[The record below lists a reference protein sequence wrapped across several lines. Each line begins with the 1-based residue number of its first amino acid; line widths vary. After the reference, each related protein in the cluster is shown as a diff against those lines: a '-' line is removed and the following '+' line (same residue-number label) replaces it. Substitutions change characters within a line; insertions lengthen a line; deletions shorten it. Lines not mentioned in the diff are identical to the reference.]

1 MKGKIKIGVIGFG
14 KRGTSLLKDVMLP
27 MDDVEIRAV
36 CDSYEDRMEE
46 ARKLSEE
53 AGNPNV
59 FASTDYREI
68 LKIEEIDAIVITCA
82 WEFHI
87 DIACE
92 AMLAGKYVGIEV
104 GGAYDIEQCWRLV
117 RTSEK
122 TGMPC
127 MMLENCCY
135 GKTELMVLNM
145 VKKGLFGEI
154 VHCAGGYHHDLRD
167 EIATGIE
174 KRHYRLRNYLNR
186 NCDNYNTHELGPIA
200 KLLNIN
206 RGNRMLSL
214 TSVASKSAGMA
225 QYVRDNMEGLSLPS
239 HEKEE
244 ESKHLNSSLK
254 NAVFHQG
261 DIVTTTV
268 KCAGGQ
274 TIVMTLDTTL
284 PRAYCRGFTVCGTK
298 GRYEEQTDSIFIDG
312 QHNKYDEN
320 WKEQWGNADTYHT
333 QYDHPIWQEAKKN
346 EIKGG
351 HGGMDW
357 MVFRAF
363 FESVKAQT
371 NTPIDVY
378 DTASWMC
385 ISVLSEQ
392 SVLLNGA
399 PVPIPDF
406 TCGRWMNREPY
417 IRGKYCLEEIIEE

>member
-14 KRGTSLLKDVMLP
+14 NRGTSLLKDVMLP

-59 FASTDYREI
+59 FASTDYREV

-82 WEFHI
+82 WESHI

-92 AMLAGKYVGIEV
+92 AMLSGKYVGIEV

-154 VHCAGGYHHDLRD
+154 VHCAGGYHHDLRY

-214 TSVASKSAGMA
+214 TSVSSKSAGMA
-225 QYVRDNMEGLSLPS
+225 QYVNDNMDRLSLPYYY
-239 HEKEE
+239 KEGDP
-244 ESKHLNSSLK
+244 KHLNPSLK

-320 WKEQWGNADTYHT
+320 WKEQWGNSDTYHT

-392 SVLLNGA
+392 SVSLNGA

>member
-59 FASTDYREI
+59 FASTNYREI

-82 WEFHI
+82 WESHI

-225 QYVRDNMEGLSLPS
+225 QYVNDNMD
-239 HEKEE
+239 
-244 ESKHLNSSLK
+244 HLNPCLK

-320 WKEQWGNADTYHT
+320 WKEQWGNTDTYHT

-392 SVLLNGA
+392 SVSLNGA
-399 PVPIPDF
+399 PVRIPDF

>member
-1 MKGKIKIGVIGFG
+1 MGG
-14 KRGTSLLKDVMLP
+14 
-27 MDDVEIRAV
+27 
-36 CDSYEDRMEE
+36 RM
-46 ARKLSEE
+46 
-53 AGNPNV
+53 
-59 FASTDYREI
+59 T
-68 LKIEEIDAIVITCA
+68 
-82 WEFHI
+82 
-87 DIACE
+87 
-92 AMLAGKYVGIEV
+92 
-104 GGAYDIEQCWRLV
+104 
-117 RTSEK
+117 
-122 TGMPC
+122 
-127 MMLENCCY
+127 
-135 GKTELMVLNM
+135 
-145 VKKGLFGEI
+145 
-154 VHCAGGYHHDLRD
+154 AGGFSCITPVSYTHLDVY
-167 EIATGIE
+167 
-174 KRHYRLRNYLNR
+174 KRQ
-186 NCDNYNTHELGPIA
+186 
-200 KLLNIN
+200 
-206 RGNRMLSL
+206 
-214 TSVASKSAGMA
+214 AGMA

-385 ISVLSEQ
+385 ISVLSEHM
-392 SVLLNGA
+392 VVIN
-399 PVPIPDF
+399 
-406 TCGRWMNREPY
+406 
-417 IRGKYCLEEIIEE
+417 